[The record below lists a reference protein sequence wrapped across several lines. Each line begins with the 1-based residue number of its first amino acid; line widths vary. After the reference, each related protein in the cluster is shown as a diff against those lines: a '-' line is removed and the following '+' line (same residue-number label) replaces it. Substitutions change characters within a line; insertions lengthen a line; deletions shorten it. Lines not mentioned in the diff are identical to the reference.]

1 MFQLKDYNYSLP
13 SELIAQEAV
22 HPHHNARLMVVA
34 KESGKI
40 LEETTFWELDRYIPN
55 NRVLYF
61 NNSRVQ
67 KARMRLQNAHYEKE
81 DGGKGIIEDGEILF
95 TKKTSG
101 TTFECLVRPG
111 KKFKVGNTIHFQK
124 WYVTVLSETESGRIL
139 ESHNITLEEMME
151 QYGEL
156 PLPPYIEYKKEKEI
170 DYQTSFASKDG
181 SVAAPTASLHFT
193 KELLLKLPEERH
205 FLTLHVWLWTFKGID
220 TDDVRDYQIHSETV
234 EVEASLFET
243 IAQEKREGKVI
254 LAIGTTSCRSLESLP
269 HVWIWL
275 ETTFKEKQTEETI
288 EYWNEV
294 CKGIID
300 AQVENVTIENHTIQ
314 FQTKIYIYTGIPFR
328 IVDELITNFH
338 LPESSL
344 LLLVGAFVSR
354 EKILEVYHEA
364 IEKHYRFFS
373 FGDGMYIKK
382 S

>member
-1 MFQLKDYNYSLP
+1 MFQLKDYKYSLP

-34 KESGKI
+34 KDSGKI

-67 KARMRLQNAHYEKE
+67 KARIRLQNAHYEKE

-193 KELLLKLPEERH
+193 KELLEKLPHEKQ

-220 TDDVRDYQIHSETV
+220 TSDVRDYIIHAETV
-234 EVEASLFET
+234 EVPMSIFET
-243 IAQEKREGKVI
+243 IASEKAEGKII

-269 HVWIWL
+269 HLWISL
-275 ETTFKEKQTEETI
+275 DPEYKALFDEITTK
-288 EYWNEV
+288 YWDEQ
-294 CKGIID
+294 CLGLSE
-300 AQVENVTIENHTIQ
+300 AQVHDIVIEGETLQ
-314 FQTKIYIYTGIPFR
+314 FQTKIYIYPGIPFR